1 MEYVLNKTQVCDD
14 KDLKQVFSISEN
26 ATDVDI
32 DNRINKRLNYNNDV
46 YLDKGKKV
54 AVDCSVFDNL
64 DSVYI
69 FLAVLA
75 PFIYI
80 ITSAILVM
88 IYCKYKKARE
98 VYQKLRNEIEHP
110 EDEQQDENQGNNY

>member
-1 MEYVLNKTQVCDD
+1 LNQIFYISANNTDEEVD
-14 KDLKQVFSISEN
+14 KLIYK
-26 ATDVDI
+26 
-32 DNRINKRLNYNNDV
+32 LNYNDHA

-54 AVDCSVFDNL
+54 EVSCSVFDNL

-80 ITSAILVM
+80 ITSAVLVM
-88 IYCKYKKARE
+88 IYCKYKRARE
-98 VYQKLRNEIEHP
+98 VYQKLRNEIENP
-110 EDEQQDENQGNNY
+110 EDEKSSEDNGKIL